1 MASDLGFV
9 EYVRDQVSGAGQVS
23 FRKMFG
29 EYAAYCDGKVI
40 ALVCD
45 NQLFVK
51 PTARGRDS
59 LASVTEAPP
68 YPGARSHFLIGD
80 ELEDRQ
86 AMITLIRMTA
96 SELPPPKQK
105 KAKPRQTRKRT

>member
-1 MASDLGFV
+1 MASDLSFA

-23 FRKMFG
+23 VRKMFG
-29 EYAAYCDGKVI
+29 EYAVYCDGKVV
-40 ALVCD
+40 ALICD

-68 YPGARSHFLIGD
+68 YPGARPHFLIGD
-80 ELEDRQ
+80 ELDDRP
-86 AMITLIRMTA
+86 AMTNLIRLTTA
-96 SELPPPKQK
+96 ELPLPKPK
-105 KAKPRQTRKRT
+105 KAKTGKKVRRQ

>member
-9 EYVRDQVSGAGQVS
+9 EYVRDQVSDARQVS

-51 PTARGRDS
+51 PTARGRDN

-68 YPGARSHFLIGD
+68 YPGARPHFLVGD
-80 ELEDRQ
+80 ELDDRP
-86 AMITLIRMTA
+86 AMTTLIRLTA
-96 SELPPPKQK
+96 AELPLPKPR
-105 KAKPRQTRKRT
+105 KAKPGKKIKRS